1 MKEVTI
7 MKMTAILVTAL
18 IVMTS
23 AWACGPPA
31 HADEVEATQPPS
43 SKITRLTF
51 LPPEVS
57 RSLKIAQ
64 VPTDRPVPLIFGSY
78 WNCIIDEDTGFE
90 NCDLELVVCDNQQT
104 QCVQIP

>member
-1 MKEVTI
+1 MKT
-7 MKMTAILVTAL
+7 TALLVTAL

-31 HADEVEATQPPS
+31 RADEAEATKPPPG
-43 SKITRLTF
+43 KIMRLTF

-64 VPTDRPVPLIFGSY
+64 VPTDRPVPLIVGIY
-78 WNCIIDEDTGFE
+78 WDCTTNEGTGLE
-90 NCDLELVVCDNQQT
+90 ICDLTTVVCDNT
-104 QCVQIP
+104 QEHCVQLP